1 MAKPLKDAPPPL
13 EGPDRLVAATGALA
27 WAVALI
33 VLVALSLAGQ
43 LPAAQHWWIW
53 TCVAGVG
60 LGLFGVVSIPWIKR
74 GKGKTQAANA
84 PGAG

>member
-1 MAKPLKDAPPPL
+1 MAKPLKEVPPPL

-27 WAVALI
+27 WTVALI

-43 LPAAQHWWIW
+43 LPASQHWWIW

-60 LGLFGVVSIPWIKR
+60 LGIFGVVSIPWIKR
-74 GKGKTQAANA
+74 GKARSANGQGPA
-84 PGAG
+84 